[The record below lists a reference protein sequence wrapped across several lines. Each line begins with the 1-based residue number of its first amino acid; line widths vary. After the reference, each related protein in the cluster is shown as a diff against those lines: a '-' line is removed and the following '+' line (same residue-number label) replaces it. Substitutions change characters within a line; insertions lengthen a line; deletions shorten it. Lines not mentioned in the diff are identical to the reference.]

1 MSATPP
7 PAGSLSRILGFG
19 FAVALAFG
27 GTIGVGILRLPGI
40 VAAALGD
47 VRLIVLVWVI
57 GGVYALLGAVSI
69 AELASALPRAG
80 GFYVYARRA
89 FGPTAGFVVGF
100 NDWIL
105 NSLTISYA
113 ATTAAEFLAAL
124 VPSYAAHGRVVAISI
139 VVAFSALHWIGI
151 RIGSTLQNAISA
163 LVGVLL
169 VGLALASLTLTGT
182 AATGPLPAAPVSV
195 ASLPLLSLGMVAA
208 LAAALRSVIVTYD
221 GWYTSIYLAEETVD
235 PARALPRA
243 MIVCAIL
250 VTALYL
256 LINIG
261 FVHAL
266 SLPVLAA
273 SKLPAADVARQI
285 FPHGGAEF
293 VTIVS
298 LCTLLGLINA
308 VLLGTPRIF
317 YAIARDLRLGAATN
331 VSEGGT
337 PRFALACTSLVAVL
351 MILWGSLEE
360 LIALAAVLFVMNYV
374 SGYTALFTLRWRE
387 PDLARPFRALGYPWT
402 TAVVLAGSVVFLVAA
417 LADDPRSGGFAAR
430 LVLGAAAVGWWASRR
445 SRALGG

>member
-1 MSATPP
+1 MSAARAPS
-7 PAGSLSRILGFG
+7 AALSRILGFG
-19 FAVALAFG
+19 FSIALAFG
-27 GTIGVGILRLPGI
+27 GPIGVGILRLPGT

-47 VRLIVLVWVI
+47 VRLVIAVWAI
-57 GGVYALLGAVSI
+57 GGIYALLGAISI
-69 AELASALPRAG
+69 AELAAALPRAG

-100 NDWIL
+100 NDWVL
-105 NSLTISYA
+105 NSLTLSYA
-113 ATTAAEFLAAL
+113 ATTAAEFFISL
-124 VPSYAAHGRVVAISI
+124 VPGCAPYTRPLAIGI
-139 VVAFSALHWIGI
+139 LVAFTGLHWIGV
-151 RIGSTLQNAISA
+151 RIGSGVQNGISA

-169 VGLALASLTLTGT
+169 VGLALASLMMTGT
-182 AATGPLPAAPVSV
+182 PVAGPLPPAPVSIM
-195 ASLPLLSLGMVAA
+195 SLPLLSLGMVAA

-221 GWYTSIYLAEETVD
+221 GWYTSIYLAEEIVD
-235 PARALPRA
+235 AARAVPRA
-243 MIVCAIL
+243 MIACALL

-317 YAIARDLRLGAATN
+317 YAIARDLRIGSLVK

-337 PRFALACTSLVAVL
+337 PRVALGLTSVAAVL
-351 MILWGSLEE
+351 LILWGSLDE

-374 SGYTALFTLRWRE
+374 SGYSALFTLRWRE
-387 PDLARPFRALGYPWT
+387 PGLERPFRALGYPWAT
-402 TAVVLAGSVVFLVAA
+402 TVVLVGSIAFLVAA
-417 LADDPRSGGFAAR
+417 LADDPRSGWFA
-430 LVLGAAAVGWWASRR
+430 LSMVVGATALGWWTSRR
-445 SRALGG
+445 AAPAAS